1 MKKII
6 LAELR
11 KSWRGK
17 RVLVAFAAF
26 LCFFSVVYVNCL
38 QKGKAYEDDLI
49 MQLHYQNAIV
59 STRCGDLMYTLQN
72 TPVEKEK
79 PGQREEAY
87 GWCNITDNVSSWTYL
102 RQAPEYF
109 DWHNTNAYAIGR
121 AETLL
126 ALMDRGYYHDELKG
140 YGVTKKTLDT
150 DRAYYRYFEAQ
161 DIPPYTTPYEP
172 NLLNFILQMFQH
184 DTMLLLMVVV
194 SLLMADQICHDY
206 DSGTYKTIY
215 SQPISRKKLI
225 IAKVSAAAAVI
236 LLTLPAALAVFS
248 VVPLSAYGMGSSAYP
263 YIVHTYDVV
272 SWTWLLQRILPF
284 SLLVILFYMTV
295 AALLASWQKT
305 ISNTMLCIG
314 SLLIL
319 IYFLIRIFGYSIP
332 LFSWIP
338 FFYIYPMEIAAHDFT
353 LDLLPC
359 TILCIAGSL
368 VFFLLHIF
376 IIEKRDL
383 EGGVRS

>member
-1 MKKII
+1 
-6 LAELR
+6 
-11 KSWRGK
+11 
-17 RVLVAFAAF
+17 
-26 LCFFSVVYVNCL
+26 
-38 QKGKAYEDDLI
+38 
-49 MQLHYQNAIV
+49 
-59 STRCGDLMYTLQN
+59 
-72 TPVEKEK
+72 
-79 PGQREEAY
+79 
-87 GWCNITDNVSSWTYL
+87 
-102 RQAPEYF
+102 
-109 DWHNTNAYAIGR
+109 
-121 AETLL
+121 
-126 ALMDRGYYHDELKG
+126 
-140 YGVTKKTLDT
+140 
-150 DRAYYRYFEAQ
+150 
-161 DIPPYTTPYEP
+161 
-172 NLLNFILQMFQH
+172 
-184 DTMLLLMVVV
+184 
-194 SLLMADQICHDY
+194 MADQICHDY

>member
-1 MKKII
+1 
-6 LAELR
+6 
-11 KSWRGK
+11 
-17 RVLVAFAAF
+17 
-26 LCFFSVVYVNCL
+26 
-38 QKGKAYEDDLI
+38 
-49 MQLHYQNAIV
+49 
-59 STRCGDLMYTLQN
+59 MYTLQN

-87 GWCNITDNVSSWTYL
+87 GWCNVTDNVSSWTYL

-206 DSGTYKTIY
+206 DSGTYKAIY